1 MLNSPIIRGPGA
13 DFMVSGV
20 GVVPTN
26 RNILAT
32 TCTVGVIS
40 PARGD
45 LPIVVSDKE
54 YSAWLA

>member
-13 DFMVSGV
+13 ELVVSGV
-20 GVVPTN
+20 GVVPAN

-32 TCTVGVIS
+32 TCTVGGLEPV
-40 PARGD
+40 RGD

>member
-1 MLNSPIIRGPGA
+1 MLNSPIIRRPGA
-13 DFMVSGV
+13 EFMVSGV
-20 GVVPTN
+20 GVVPAN

-32 TCTVGVIS
+32 TCTVGGIE
-40 PARGD
+40 PAGGD

>member
-1 MLNSPIIRGPGA
+1 MLISPIIRGPGA

-20 GVVPTN
+20 GVVPAN

-32 TCTVGVIS
+32 TCTVGVIE

>member
-13 DFMVSGV
+13 ELVVSGV
-20 GVVPTN
+20 GVVPAN

-32 TCTVGVIS
+32 TCTVGGFEPV
-40 PARGD
+40 RGD

-54 YSAWLA
+54 